1 MRSIV
6 QEKLDTPQLLV
17 GEDIDIGAQRRAEQT
32 DHLGLDETNVARNI
46 NVSRSSKT
54 SFVSTGDEK
63 EEKEQVTLF
72 RSLLLP

>member
-1 MRSIV
+1 MNI
-6 QEKLDTPQLLV
+6 PQLLV
-17 GEDIDIGAQRRAEQT
+17 GEDIDIGAQRRAELI
-32 DHLGLDETNVARNI
+32 DHLGLDETTVAPNI

>member
-1 MRSIV
+1 M
-6 QEKLDTPQLLV
+6 DTPQLIV
-17 GEDIDIGAQRRAEQT
+17 GEDRGPGAERRTELSVQMGLYQT
-32 DHLGLDETNVARNI
+32 TVAPNT

-63 EEKEQVTLF
+63 EEKGEVTLF